1 MLQGFKLAGRDA
13 GATSTLRAQR
23 GDLQPGAKS
32 NRVNVGTTAAVRFDM
47 RMGTCG

>member
-13 GATSTLRAQR
+13 GATSTRRAHR
-23 GDLQPGAKS
+23 GNLQPGVKN
-32 NRVNVGTTAAVRFDM
+32 NRVNVGTTAVVRFDK